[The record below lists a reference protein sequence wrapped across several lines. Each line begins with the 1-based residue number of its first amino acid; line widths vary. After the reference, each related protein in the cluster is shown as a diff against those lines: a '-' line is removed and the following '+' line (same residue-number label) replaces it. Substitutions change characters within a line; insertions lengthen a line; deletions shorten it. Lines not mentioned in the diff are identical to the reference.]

1 MKFGPVPVE
10 AGVGAILAH
19 AVRLP
24 DGRLRKGTLITD
36 DEVARLRAAGV
47 AQVVVARLE
56 PGDVD
61 EDRAAGRVAAALMPD
76 GVRLSEAATGR
87 VNVYA
92 VGRGIVRFDR
102 NRLKAVNRIDE
113 GVTMACVQHNQLVED
128 GDMIAT
134 LKIIPYS
141 LPETLVAQVER
152 QGEDGPVLTF
162 HRLAARPFA
171 LIQTRVDGMKDAVLT
186 STEKVTKQRLN
197 QLGCALVDSR
207 IVAHDD
213 AEVTAAIAAARGH
226 GAEAILICGASAI
239 SDRRDVVPTAV
250 LAAGGRIDRIGLPAD
265 PGNLLM
271 SAQLDGMPVIG
282 MPGCARTPR
291 LNGFDWVLHLI
302 LAGMPLDDDEIA
314 DMAIGGLL
322 MEIASRPLPRRMV
335 ERRQPD
341 NIAIGGVLLAA
352 GLSRRSGPRN
362 KLLVEIEGVPMVRR
376 AAMTMLEG
384 GIRELVVVTGHD
396 GERIAA
402 ALDGLDVRIVEN
414 PDFAEGQAGSVAA
427 GIAALP
433 DTVSGALIA
442 LGDMPFIAPDLVAEM
457 ISDHSGLGD
466 HEVRISFPVFAGQ
479 RGNPVLWGR
488 SFFPALVG
496 LAGDIGGRGILAEN
510 PAAVN
515 SISWRDDSI
524 HRDIDTGD
532 DLDRVDRDR
541 VDRGGADSPV
551 GQTPVGQ
558 TPVGQKADITGG

>member
-1 MKFGPVPVE
+1 MKFGPLPVE
-10 AGVGAILAH
+10 DSAGAILAH

-24 DGRLRKGTLITD
+24 DGRLRKGTRLTD
-36 DEVARLRAAGV
+36 AEVARLRLAGI
-47 AQVVVARLE
+47 ASVVVARLE
-56 PGDVD
+56 EGDVD
-61 EDRAAGRVAAALMPD
+61 EDGAASRVAIALMPA
-76 GVRLSEAATGR
+76 GVRLSAAATGR

-102 NRLKAVNRIDE
+102 DRLKAVNKIDE
-113 GVTMACVQHNQLVED
+113 GTTIACVQHNQLVED

-141 LPETLVAQVER
+141 LPEAVVAEVER
-152 QGEDGPVLTF
+152 QGAEGPVLTF
-162 HRLAARPFA
+162 HRLTARPFA
-171 LIQTRVDGMKDAVLT
+171 LIQTRVDGMKDALLT

-207 IVAHDD
+207 IVAHQD
-213 AEVTAAIAAARGH
+213 AEVTAAIAAARAH

-250 LAAGGRIDRIGLPAD
+250 RAAGGQIDRIGLPAD

-271 SAQLDGMPVIG
+271 AARLDGMPVIG

-302 LAGMPLDDDEIA
+302 LAGLPLDDDEIA

-352 GLSRRSGPRN
+352 GMSRRMGRRN
-362 KLLVEIEGVPMVRR
+362 KLIVEIDGVPMVRR
-376 AAMTMLEG
+376 AAKAMLEG
-384 GIRELVVVTGHD
+384 GLRDLVVVIGHE

-402 ALDGLDVRIVEN
+402 ALEGLAVRIVDN
-414 PDFAEGQAGSVAA
+414 PGFADGQAGSLAA

-433 DTVSGALIA
+433 DSVSGALIG
-442 LGDMPFIAPDLVAEM
+442 LGDMPFIAPELVAEM

-466 HEVRISFPVFAGQ
+466 HEARISFPVFEGR

-488 SFFPALVG
+488 SFFPALSG
-496 LAGDIGGRGILAEN
+496 LAGDVGGRGILAEN

-515 SISWRDDSI
+515 SISWRDHSI
-524 HRDIDTGD
+524 HRDIDTD
-532 DLDRVDRDR
+532 EDLVSDGPKDGRLS
-541 VDRGGADSPV
+541 GSAA
-551 GQTPVGQ
+551 T
-558 TPVGQKADITGG
+558 